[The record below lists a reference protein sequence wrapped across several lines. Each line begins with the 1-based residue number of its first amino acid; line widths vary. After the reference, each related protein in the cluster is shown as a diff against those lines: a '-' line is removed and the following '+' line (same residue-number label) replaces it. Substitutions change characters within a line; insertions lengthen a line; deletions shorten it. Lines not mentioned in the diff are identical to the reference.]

1 MNRKQ
6 RRATLKHGSPAG
18 ARGAEPGGDQVKTL
32 FSEAVGCERARKF
45 DDAVRIYKRVLLLKP
60 DHAEACNNLGR
71 VLQAQGKQADA
82 SSYFARALVLMPQL
96 LKQYAGICT
105 TLVALLPPLG
115 EALRRQAAAW
125 PKRLSEHELFGD
137 AGLAAIAG
145 NPLLQQLLQ
154 SIPVQDIALE
164 RLLTSLRS
172 LLLTRTTP
180 GQTIPDT
187 VLDFTYALAKQCFIN
202 EYVFATTA
210 EENAQLDPLS
220 RAVEAAGKSGAAIEP
235 MQLAILAMYQPLYA
249 LGPAQALLDHRWAPA
264 IDGLLTQQVRDP
276 ARERELR
283 DSIPRLTPIEDEVS
297 QRVQQQYEE
306 NPYPRW
312 VHIAGQVT
320 QIPIDQY
327 LRDQFP
333 TSAFAPLGKTG
344 TLDMLV
350 AGCGTGEIAI
360 ASVQKYS
367 GAQALAIDLSLSSLC
382 YAKRSTPAALSACID
397 YAQADI
403 LRLASIGRSFDVID
417 ASGVLHHMADPLE
430 GWRIL
435 LSLLRP
441 GGLMHLG
448 FYSEAGRHD
457 VVAAR
462 AFIAGRGYGSTP
474 DEIRRCRQEL
484 LDTPLASVR
493 RFTDFFTTSEC
504 RDLLFHVQEARMTI
518 PAIQTFIEEHRL
530 AFVGFE
536 FEQQAAQHYRSQF
549 AASGWSLTDLDR
561 WHEVETKYPDT
572 FSGMYQ
578 FWVQKA

>member
-1 MNRKQ
+1 M
-6 RRATLKHGSPAG
+6 L
-18 ARGAEPGGDQVKTL
+18 
-32 FSEAVGCERARKF
+32 
-45 DDAVRIYKRVLLLKP
+45 
-60 DHAEACNNLGR
+60 
-71 VLQAQGKQADA
+71 
-82 SSYFARALVLMPQL
+82 
-96 LKQYAGICT
+96 
-105 TLVALLPPLG
+105 
-115 EALRRQAAAW
+115 
-125 PKRLSEHELFGD
+125 GD

-154 SIPVQDIALE
+154 SIPVQDIAFE
-164 RLLTSLRS
+164 RLLTALRS
-172 LLLTRTTP
+172 LLLQSTTP
-180 GQTIPDT
+180 GQTIPDA
-187 VLDFTYALAKQCFIN
+187 VLDFACALAKQCFIN

-210 EENAQLDPLS
+210 EENAQLDQLN
-220 RAVEAAGKSGAAIEP
+220 RVVEAAGKSGAAIEP
-235 MQLAILAMYQPLYA
+235 MQLAILAMYQPLHA
-249 LGPAQALLDHRWAPA
+249 LGPAQALLDHRWVPA
-264 IDGLLTQQVRDP
+264 IDGLLTQQIREP
-276 ARERELR
+276 AREREMR
-283 DSIPRLTPIEDEVS
+283 DSIPRLTPIEDEIS

-312 VHIAGQVT
+312 VHIAGQIA

-333 TSAFAPLGKTG
+333 TSAFTPLGKTG

-382 YAKRSTPAALSACID
+382 YAKRSTPAALSARID

-448 FYSEAGRHD
+448 FYSEAGRQD

-493 RFTDFFTTSEC
+493 RFADFFTTSEC

-518 PAIQTFIEEHRL
+518 PAIQTFIGEHRL
-530 AFVGFE
+530 GFVGFE
-536 FEQQAAQHYRSQF
+536 FGQQAAQHYRSQF

>member
-1 MNRKQ
+1 MRYWQCTSLCTRSAPRK
-6 RRATLKHGSPAG
+6 RCS
-18 ARGAEPGGDQVKTL
+18 
-32 FSEAVGCERARKF
+32 
-45 DDAVRIYKRVLLLKP
+45 I
-60 DHAEACNNLGR
+60 
-71 VLQAQGKQADA
+71 
-82 SSYFARALVLMPQL
+82 
-96 LKQYAGICT
+96 
-105 TLVALLPPLG
+105 
-115 EALRRQAAAW
+115 
-125 PKRLSEHELFGD
+125 
-137 AGLAAIAG
+137 IAG
-145 NPLLQQLLQ
+145 
-154 SIPVQDIALE
+154 S
-164 RLLTSLRS
+164 
-172 LLLTRTTP
+172 
-180 GQTIPDT
+180 
-187 VLDFTYALAKQCFIN
+187 
-202 EYVFATTA
+202 
-210 EENAQLDPLS
+210 
-220 RAVEAAGKSGAAIEP
+220 
-235 MQLAILAMYQPLYA
+235 
-249 LGPAQALLDHRWAPA
+249 PA

-333 TSAFAPLGKTG
+333 TSAFTPLGKTG

-382 YAKRSTPAALSACID
+382 YAKRSTPAALSARID

-448 FYSEAGRHD
+448 FYSEAGRQD

-518 PAIQTFIEEHRL
+518 PAIQTFIGEHRL